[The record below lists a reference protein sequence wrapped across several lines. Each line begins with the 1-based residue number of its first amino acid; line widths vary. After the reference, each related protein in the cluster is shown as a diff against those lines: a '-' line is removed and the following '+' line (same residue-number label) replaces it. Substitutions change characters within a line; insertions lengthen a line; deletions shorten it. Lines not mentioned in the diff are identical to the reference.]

1 MNRLLKTVIG
11 TAFLFCCAIGFAQQ
25 TVNAGPYMLQLTP
38 ASKSI
43 PTGKSVF
50 DLFVMDGKTMA
61 PISGATI
68 NASIDMPSM
77 GGMDLATPEIVPGK
91 ESGHYDVSVTLPMK
105 GEYQLDFT
113 LTANGKTNKATFK
126 FTAGAAAQKGG
137 EHMHDMSGMSGMSMK
152 GSLGDWSMNREGSGT
167 SWQPDS
173 SPMYM
178 AMLPKAGRYDLSFM
192 GEVQTGYIDAGG
204 KRGDKQGY
212 ANSMLM
218 WMAQRDTLGGR
229 LGLHL
234 MVSADAI
241 TNGKRGVPNLF
252 QTGETL
258 NGQPLVDRQH
268 PHDLLSELAVSFS
281 KPISAKDRVFVYGG
295 PVGEPALGNVMFMHR
310 ASGMEIPEAPI
321 SHHWFDSTHISFG
334 VATLGLTL
342 SDKWKFEGSAFN
354 GHEPDENRFD
364 IDPIQLNS
372 YSGRVSFNPDSNW
385 SLSASYGFL
394 KSPEQLEPGLN
405 QHRLT
410 ASAAFNKRMGDDNL
424 ATTFTFGR
432 LIIPGRK
439 DSNAYLL
446 EGTWTH
452 RDDSIFGRFERVDK
466 DELVGVPAGS
476 YTINKFLFGDV
487 QAVAKRDG
495 YEYGVGAYAGLY
507 SFPSTLK
514 PFYGSNPVTW
524 GVFLR
529 VRPGKM

>member
-1 MNRLLKTVIG
+1 MTKR
-11 TAFLFCCAIGFAQQ
+11 FAIFVWVLWVLAAVSSAQQ
-25 TVNAGPYMLQLTP
+25 TVNAGPYMLQL
-38 ASKSI
+38 SHSSSVV
-43 PTGKSVF
+43 PTGKSSF
-50 DLFVMDGKTMA
+50 DLFVMDGKSMA
-61 PISGATI
+61 PVSGLNVSAKIS
-68 NASIDMPSM
+68 MPSM
-77 GGMDLATPEIVPGK
+77 QGMEL
-91 ESGHYDVSVTLPMK
+91 ESPTVSAGHEAGHYEVSAELPMA
-105 GEYQLDFT
+105 GEYKLDIAVSASTHALFSID
-113 LTANGKTNKATFK
+113 
-126 FTAGAAAQKGG
+126 AGDKQHGG
-137 EHMHDMSGMSGMSMK
+137 EMHGMTGMSGMSSMSMK
-152 GSLGDWSMNREGSGT
+152 GSLGDWPMNREGSGT

-178 AMLPKAGRYDLSFM
+178 AMLPKAGRYDLMFM

-218 WMAQRDTLGGR
+218 WMAQRDTAGGR

-234 MVSADAI
+234 MLSADAI

-268 PHDLLSELAVSFS
+268 PHDLFSEVAISFS
-281 KPISAKDRVFVYGG
+281 KPINSQDRLFVYGG

-321 SHHWFDSTHISFG
+321 THHWFDSTHISFG
-334 VATLGLTL
+334 VATLGLTIA
-342 SDKWKFEGSAFN
+342 DKWKFEGSAFN

-372 YSGRVSFNPDSNW
+372 YSGRVSFNPCPYTSF
-385 SLSASYGFL
+385 SASYGFL

-410 ASAAFNKRMGDDNL
+410 ASAAFNKPMGDDNV
-424 ATTFTFGR
+424 ATTLVFGR

-446 EGTWTH
+446 ESTWTH

-476 YTINKFLFGDV
+476 YTINKLLFGDV
-487 QAVAKRDG
+487 HNVASHDG
-495 YEYGVGAYAGLY
+495 YEYGIGAYAGLY

-514 PFYGSNPVTW
+514 PFYGTRPVTW
-524 GVFLR
+524 GVFMR